1 MTTGQRISDKR
12 KELGLS
18 QEALGE
24 KLSVS
29 RQSIYKWES
38 DASLPDVDKL
48 IALSR
53 LFSVSVGWLLGVED
67 NPATETA
74 SQIDWEQR
82 QEQIVEDV
90 LRRYQA
96 AQPKP
101 HNLSREKWAILLLC
115 SLCGIMLSVILS
127 IDKNLDKLDSKYRA
141 LENSIDQISYD
152 TTMELDSMTER
163 LECVLRAQGDLAVD
177 YVCEI
182 KAFDLFART
191 VTFSLSVVP
200 KTYTEGMEVIFQI
213 DSTGEVSEFTAQK
226 TASQTFT
233 CDATC
238 PLTDRITVSAVFKTG
253 DTRQLQLLNEYFD
266 LFRGSLPD
274 LSPKDTVAT
283 PNNELGTFQSNG
295 SFQISEHYVYFPVYD
310 DLSGYKTDLG
320 YISITSA
327 EVGLFHN
334 GKLVHWLQPSHRP
347 SHFGGNAPNSNT
359 TWDEYFH
366 DGFTYFYSP
375 SVLLQNVNEGD
386 EFLFSVRITDE
397 YGNISINPCRE
408 RYVIRNGDILPLD
421 ATPKSKY
428 TDPTYYQFEL
438 SEEHT

>member
-24 KLSVS
+24 KLGVS

-38 DASLPDVDKL
+38 DSSLPDVDKL

-53 LFSVSVGWLLGVED
+53 LFSVSVGWLLGVEED
-67 NPATETA
+67 APSPTAEQPESDDTE
-74 SQIDWEQR
+74 ERQR
-82 QEQIVEDV
+82 QMMEEV

-96 AQPKP
+96 AQPKV
-101 HNLSREKWAILLLC
+101 HKSSREKWAILLLC
-115 SLCGIMLSVILS
+115 LLCGIMLSVILS
-127 IDKNLDKLDSKYRA
+127 IDKTLDKLDNKYRA

-152 TTMELDSMTER
+152 TTLELDSMTER
-163 LECVLRAQGDLAVD
+163 LEGVLRAQGDLAVD

-182 KAFDLFART
+182 KDFDLLART

-200 KTYTEGMEVIFQI
+200 KTYTEGMEVVFQI
-213 DSTGEVSEFTAQK
+213 DSTGEVSDYTAQK

-238 PLTDRITVSAVFKTG
+238 ALTDRITVSAIFKTG

-266 LFRGSLPD
+266 LLRGSLPD
-274 LSPKDTVAT
+274 LSPRDTAT
-283 PNNELGTFQSNG
+283 TPGNQLGELLDDGIFHVMEQ
-295 SFQISEHYVYFPVYD
+295 YVYFPVGD

-320 YISITSA
+320 YIALTSA

-334 GKLVHWLQPSHRP
+334 GKLVQWLEPSRRP
-347 SHFGGNAPNSNT
+347 THFDGQSPQANT
-359 TWDEYFH
+359 SWDKYFH
-366 DGFTYFYSP
+366 DGYTYFRSP
-375 SVLLQNVNEGD
+375 ALTLSNIAEGD
-386 EFLFSVRITDE
+386 EFLFAVRIIDE
-397 YGNISINPCRE
+397 YGNTSIDPCRT
-408 RYVIRNGDILPLD
+408 RCVVRNGMLLNLD
-421 ATPKSKY
+421 TSPRSEY
-428 TDPTYYQFEL
+428 IDPAHYQFK
-438 SEEHT
+438 